1 MKVDFDEEKLRY
13 NVTIK
18 QDELK
23 SAFESEDN
31 FQMLLHEITRKC
43 YGDFIANLCF
53 PINEVKE

>member
-1 MKVDFDEEKLRY
+1 MNVEFNEDHFQHI
-13 NVTIK
+13 VTIN
-18 QDELK
+18 QMELK
-23 SAFESEDN
+23 SAFESEDH